1 VKQYTSPVPMNIFD
15 ILTLSDFVSLNN
27 QQVFANQAGDISD
40 DGQINFVDV
49 ISLATLI
56 PRGDI

>member
-1 VKQYTSPVPMNIFD
+1 MNIFD